1 MSRAISVTEL
11 ITTNFKSIQFSGQWK
26 HSIGNPQLT
35 GSWLVWGDS
44 GNGKTRFVLQ
54 LCKYLAN
61 FRRVAYNS
69 LEEGA
74 SASMKT
80 AFIETDML
88 QVKKKIILLDKESM
102 TDLKKRLKRHKSPGI
117 VVIDSVQYTGMNYKQ
132 YIELKEMFPKKLF
145 ILISHADGKL
155 PSGRVAKS
163 IRFDA
168 FVKIRVEGYKAFF
181 VSRYGGGAPYTIWRK
196 GASEYWNEIE

>member
-11 ITTNFKSIQFSGQWK
+11 TATNFKSIPFEGHWQK
-26 HSIGNPQLT
+26 SIGKPQLT

-54 LCKYLAN
+54 LCKYLTN
-61 FRRVAYNS
+61 FGRVAYNS

-74 SASMKT
+74 SESMKT
-80 AFIETDML
+80 AFIETGML
-88 QVKKKIILLDKESM
+88 QVKKKIVLLDKESIA
-102 TDLKKRLKRHKSPGI
+102 DLKKRLKRHKSPDVI
-117 VVIDSVQYTGMNYKQ
+117 VIDSIQYTGMNYKQ

-145 ILISHADGKL
+145 ILISHAEGKL

-181 VSRYGGGAPYTIWRK
+181 VSRYGGGHPYTIWK
-196 GASEYWNEIE
+196 QGASEYWNEIE